1 MNEPLCHRRL
11 CPPALLVRQIFI
23 TVVILMTA
31 SRATPAE
38 QQTELAGKLM
48 PLIETHQGSV
58 AVSVLHLKTGD
69 RFDYRSTEVMPTASL
84 IKLPVMIEAYRQMA
98 AGRLS
103 AETTIRL
110 KTEDQV
116 PGSGILT
123 KHFGAGSQL
132 TLRDAIRLMIAYSDN
147 TATNLVIDQI
157 GLSATAKT
165 MQQLGYPETKLHSKV
180 YRGSDTIFPERSREY
195 GLGSTTSADIVS
207 LLQRL
212 HRRELV
218 SPAYSDLM
226 LEHLRACEAT
236 AQLPRLLP
244 DGVDVA
250 HKSGAV
256 SAARCDAGI
265 IFSRSGPLAVC
276 TLTSRNEDRRWTPDN
291 AAELLNARIARAV
304 YDHFNPAGGNVPA
317 EKTTLQQGDFGRQVE
332 SLQRTLNARM
342 NPSPE
347 LSVDG
352 DFGPATKTAL
362 VQFQTVHGLAADGI
376 VRRETWQQL
385 GPLLTQ
391 ATPVPA
397 PATVNDEQLAV
408 QPADAL
414 DGRPF
419 VTCKAWAAEAIGDD
433 TPNLRIGGHRA
444 DEPLEIAS
452 TTKVMTA
459 FLVLRYAH
467 EHPDVLAEQ
476 LTFSRR
482 ADRTRGSTSGIAAGE
497 SLPVAEALYGL
508 LLPSGNDAAVALAE
522 HFGHRLAAPT
532 EDSEDVHDTDPLP
545 LFVATMNAAAEELG
559 MSQTTFR
566 NPHGLT
572 HREHRSTVADLLKL
586 ATAALQVPRFRDYI
600 ATRQRGCTVTGAAG
614 YRRHVMWRNTNRL
627 LSIDGY
633 QGVKTG
639 TTPTAG
645 ACLISLCRRDNREL
659 LLVTL
664 GSASTQSRYADSRNL
679 FRWAWQQTSA
689 QQRSGGPGAP

>member
-1 MNEPLCHRRL
+1 MNKPLCHRRL
-11 CPPALLVRQIFI
+11 CPHALMVMQTLL
-23 TVVILMTA
+23 TVVLLATA
-31 SRATPAE
+31 GGATFAG
-38 QQTELAGKLM
+38 QDELAHRLM
-48 PLIETHQGSV
+48 PMIENHKGSV

-98 AGRLS
+98 AGQLA
-103 AETTIRL
+103 AESTIRL
-110 KTEDQV
+110 NTEDQV

-157 GLSATAKT
+157 GLRATART
-165 MQQLGYPETKLHSKV
+165 MEQLGYPNTKLHSKV
-180 YRGSDTIFPERSREY
+180 YRGSDTIFPERSRQY

-212 HRRELV
+212 HKRELV
-218 SPAYSDLM
+218 SPEYSDLM

-244 DGVDVA
+244 DGVQVA

-265 IFSRSGPLAVC
+265 IYSRSGPLAVC
-276 TLTSRNEDRRWTPDN
+276 TLTSKNEDRRWTKDN

-342 NPSPE
+342 DPSPE
-347 LSVDG
+347 LSIDG
-352 DFGPATKTAL
+352 DFGPATKKA
-362 VQFQTVHGLAADGI
+362 VVRFQTVHGMAADGI
-376 VRRETWQQL
+376 VRRDTWEQL
-385 GPLLTQ
+385 SPLLTQ

-397 PATVNDEQLAV
+397 PATVNAQQLEV
-408 QPADAL
+408 EPADAV
-414 DGRPF
+414 DGMPF
-419 VTCKAWAAEAIGDD
+419 VTCKAWAAQGMASG
-433 TPNLRIGGHRA
+433 TPDRQIGGYRA

-459 FLVLRYAH
+459 FLVLRRAQ
-467 EHPDVLAEQ
+467 EHPDVLQEQ

-522 HFGHRLAAPT
+522 HFGHRLAPAK
-532 EDSEDVHDTDPLP
+532 DGQDTDPLP
-545 LFVATMNAAAEELG
+545 LFVAAMNSAAAELE

-566 NPHGLT
+566 NPHGLS
-572 HREHRSTVADLLKL
+572 HPEHRSTAADLLKL
-586 ATAALQVPRFRDYI
+586 ATAALRLPHFRDYI
-600 ATRQRGCTVTGAAG
+600 STRQRGCTVTGAAG

-645 ACLISLCRRDNREL
+645 ACLISLCRRNEREV

-664 GSASTQSRYADSRNL
+664 GSASTSGRYADSRNL
-679 FRWAWQQTSA
+679 FRWAWQQMPA
-689 QQRSGGPGAP
+689 QRPPSGPKTP